1 MRKLKI
7 LARLVFWVLISILLL
22 TRSNML
28 PSDRFEQV
36 RAFTRHIEFDYV
48 SWTLDALGLKAM
60 QAALGAEQYMPPASQ
75 KKIIRDYLIVLN
87 DVLRTEARLT
97 ELYSDPNADKEGA
110 LAISYRQQLENLQD
124 YYDHI
129 APLAESILQEQ
140 ISSVLAD
147 LNLTFIGQPVPPV
160 LYHTSPL
167 PLDLIVS
174 PRNVIRQEADVSLL
188 PDMTVAEKDALENQ
202 IDRALNVSS
211 LVVPVGG
218 IGIYPTMVMRST
230 DLDWVIEVIS
240 HEWTHN
246 FLTLRPLGMSYYN
259 SAQLRTMNETTANIA
274 GKEIG
279 LEVVKRYYPELAP
292 APAPD
297 TKPAAPAT
305 SQPAQAAPDE
315 PPVFD
320 FQVEMHETRVRV
332 DELLAEGKIE
342 EAENYMEERR
352 QFLWEHGYHLRKLNQ
367 AYFAFYGA
375 YADTPAGSG
384 SAGKD
389 PVGPA
394 VLALRQN
401 SASLADFLNRISWM
415 SSFEQLQSAVQ

>member
-1 MRKLKI
+1 MPKLK
-7 LARLVFWVLISILLL
+7 LFARLVFGVIISILLL

-28 PSDRFEQV
+28 LSDRFEQV
-36 RAFTRHIEFDYV
+36 RAFTRNIEFDYV

-60 QAALGAEQYMPPASQ
+60 QAALGAEQYMPPAAQ
-75 KKIIRDYLIVLN
+75 KKIIRDYLTVLN

-97 ELYSDPNADKEGA
+97 ELYSDPKADKEGA
-110 LAISYRQQLENLQD
+110 LAISYRQQLKNLHD
-124 YYDHI
+124 YYDLI

-140 ISSVLAD
+140 VSSVLAD

-174 PRNVIRQEADVSLL
+174 PRNIIRQEADVSLL

-279 LEVVKRYYPELAP
+279 LEVIKRYYPELIP
-292 APAPD
+292 APAPEQ
-297 TKPAAPAT
+297 TTSPA
-305 SQPAQAAPDE
+305 SQPAQT
-315 PPVFD
+315 PPAEEAVFD
-320 FQVEMHETRVRV
+320 FQVEMHKTRVTV

-342 EAENYMEERR
+342 EAESYMEERR
-352 QFLWEHGYHLRKLNQ
+352 QFLWENGYHLRKLNQ

-394 VLALRQN
+394 VQTLRQR

>member
-1 MRKLKI
+1 MPKLK
-7 LARLVFWVLISILLL
+7 LFARLVFGVIISILLL

-28 PSDRFEQV
+28 LSDRFEQV
-36 RAFTRHIEFDYV
+36 RAFTRNIEFDYV

-60 QAALGAEQYMPPASQ
+60 QAALGAEQYMPPAAQ
-75 KKIIRDYLIVLN
+75 KKIIRDYLTVLN

-97 ELYSDPNADKEGA
+97 ELYSDPKADKEGA
-110 LAISYRQQLENLQD
+110 LAISYRQQLKNLHD
-124 YYDHI
+124 YYDLI

-140 ISSVLAD
+140 VSSVLAD

-174 PRNVIRQEADVSLL
+174 PRNIIRQEADVSLL

-279 LEVVKRYYPELAP
+279 LEVIKRYYPELIP
-292 APAPD
+292 APAPEQ
-297 TKPAAPAT
+297 TTSPA
-305 SQPAQAAPDE
+305 SQPAQT
-315 PPVFD
+315 PPAEEAVFD
-320 FQVEMHETRVRV
+320 FQVEMHKTRVTV

-342 EAENYMEERR
+342 EAESYMEERR
-352 QFLWEHGYHLRKLNQ
+352 QFLWENGYHLRKLNQ

-375 YADTPAGSG
+375 YADPPAGSG

-394 VLALRQN
+394 VQTLRQR

>member
-7 LARLVFWVLISILLL
+7 LARLVFWVLISILSL

-36 RAFTRHIEFDYV
+36 RVFTRHIEFDYV

-75 KKIIRDYLIVLN
+75 KKIIQDYLIVLN
-87 DVLRTEARLT
+87 DVLRTEARLP

-129 APLAESILQEQ
+129 TPLAESILQEQ

-147 LNLTFIGQPVPPV
+147 LNLTFLGQPVPPV

-174 PRNVIRQEADVSLL
+174 PRNVIRQDADVSLL

-279 LEVVKRYYPELAP
+279 LEVVKRYYPELVP
-292 APAPD
+292 APASDP
-297 TKPAAPAT
+297 KPAASAT
-305 SQPAQAAPDE
+305 SQPAQATPDE

-384 SAGKD
+384 PAGKD